1 MTMTDTITSTT
12 ATHNEDNRSTRSYGY
27 VGYCHLGKARVWS
40 MSLED
45 CETQAKEFARSRP
58 RHVTRKGVFIYKLA
72 EEKELIKVLTL
83 CNQ

>member
-12 ATHNEDNRSTRSYGY
+12 ATHNEDNRSTRFYGY

-45 CETQAKEFARSRP
+45 CETQARAFARSRP

-72 EEKELIKVLTL
+72 EEKELIKVLT
-83 CNQ
+83 